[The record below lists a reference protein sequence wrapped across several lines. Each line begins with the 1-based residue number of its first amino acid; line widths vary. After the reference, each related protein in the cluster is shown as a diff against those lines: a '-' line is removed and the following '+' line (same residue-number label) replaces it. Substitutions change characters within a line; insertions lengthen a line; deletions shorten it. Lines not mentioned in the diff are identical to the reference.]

1 VPASA
6 QLGEDGAGLD
16 IALQIV
22 LPWFLVLNASASLGM
37 METVTEEANS
47 HLQGARLEHKNR
59 TLGDEPTARAD
70 LARMRLT
77 TDTTRTLLAD
87 TISAIASGREEA
99 QLRVLEV
106 KAVAAE
112 AATEVIDRGM
122 RICGGSAFRKE
133 LGIERR
139 FRDAMAARVM
149 APTTP
154 ALLDFIGRA
163 MLGMPLLEEE
173 S

>member
-1 VPASA
+1 
-6 QLGEDGAGLD
+6 
-16 IALQIV
+16 
-22 LPWFLVLNASASLGM
+22 M

-112 AATEVIDRGM
+112 AATEVIDYEPVVGNLLPAPVTLFFLFGVLV
-122 RICGGSAFRKE
+122 IVASSISA
-133 LGIERR
+133 
-139 FRDAMAARVM
+139 AAPIIR
-149 APTTP
+149 P
-154 ALLDFIGRA
+154 
-163 MLGMPLLEEE
+163 
-173 S
+173 